1 VSESLA
7 VALAIGIA
15 FGAVL
20 ERTGLGSARQ
30 LVRQFHG
37 TDLTVFKV
45 MFSALVTAML
55 GVFWL
60 GVFGLVNWS
69 AVYVPPTFLAPQLV
83 GGLVFGAGFAL
94 AGLCPGTSCV
104 AAASGRG
111 DGLITVA
118 GLFGGVLVTGLALS
132 RIPAFAAFYSSNG
145 TVATLPEAFG
155 ASYGAVTLAVVV
167 VALVG
172 FALAPRIERH
182 FGGEPMPPSPSR
194 RIRVGLAAIALA
206 AGLGAAAHGG
216 PEWITP
222 LDLAR
227 ALRAG
232 ERPQVVDT
240 RPRAAFDEFHVPGA
254 VWLPEGKPLPR
265 HALLLRGGAD
275 AWTDE
280 ILAPVLA
287 EEASSL
293 ERSRWPEISELSR
306 YFGGTPIVGGPGET
320 NRRKGFRRGC

>member
-1 VSESLA
+1 MSESLA
-7 VALAIGIA
+7 VALGIGVA

-30 LVRQFHG
+30 LVKQFHG

-69 AVYVPPTFLAPQLV
+69 ALYVPPTFLAPQLV
-83 GGLVFGAGFAL
+83 GGLIFGAGFAL

-118 GLFGGVLVTGLALS
+118 GLFAGVLATGFALS
-132 RIPAFAAFYSSNG
+132 RIPGFAAFYSSHG
-145 TVATLPEAFG
+145 AVSTLPEAFG
-155 ASYGAVTLAVVV
+155 VSYGAMALAVVV
-167 VALVG
+167 VALIG
-172 FALAPRIERH
+172 FALTARIERR
-182 FGGEPMPPSPSR
+182 FGGQPLPRR
-194 RIRVGLAAIALA
+194 RIHVGLAALALA
-206 AGLGAAAHGG
+206 AGLAAAAHGG
-216 PEWITP
+216 PEWVTP

-240 RPRAAFDEFHVPGA
+240 RPRAAFEEFHVPGA
-254 VWLPEGKPLPR
+254 VWLPAGKLLPR
-265 HALLLRGGAD
+265 HALLLRGGVD

-287 EEASSL
+287 EDASSM
-293 ERSRWPEISELSR
+293 ERSRWPEVSELSR
-306 YFGGTPIVGGPGET
+306 YFGGTPIVGGPEEAA
-320 NRRKGFRRGC
+320 NSRRKGFRRGC

>member
-1 VSESLA
+1 MSESLV
-7 VALAIGIA
+7 VALGIGVA

-30 LVRQFHG
+30 LVKQFHG

-60 GVFGLVNWS
+60 GVFGFVNWR
-69 AVYVPPTFLAPQLV
+69 ALYGPPTFLPPQLV
-83 GGLVFGAGFAL
+83 GGVIFGAGFAL

-111 DGLITVA
+111 DGFVTVA
-118 GLFGGVLVTGLALS
+118 GLFGGVLATGFALS
-132 RIPAFAAFYSSNG
+132 RIPSFAAFYSANG
-145 TVATLPEAFG
+145 SVTLLPEVFG
-155 ASYGAVTLAVVV
+155 ASYGAVTLAVVL

-172 FALAPRIERH
+172 FALTTRIERR
-182 FGGEPMPPSPSR
+182 FGGEPLPPR
-194 RIRVGLAAIALA
+194 RIRIGLAAIALA

-222 LDLAR
+222 LELAR

-240 RPRAAFDEFHVPGA
+240 RPRADFDEFHVPAA
-254 VWLPEGKPLPR
+254 VWLPAGKLLPR
-265 HALLLRGGAD
+265 HALLLRGGVD

-280 ILAPVLA
+280 ILAPIQS

-306 YFGGTPIVGGPGET
+306 YFGGTPIVGGLGGT
-320 NRRKGFRRGC
+320 NRRQGFRRGC